1 MMRQNIANRPMFQT
15 PQRKAAGGIM
25 AGVAPMYEG
34 IGPMKLRGGG
44 DPGALSDFTLSLTK
58 DDDKFNLRDITDFFF
73 DPSDPLDYATLGL
86 LAFPPAFA
94 AARLAKMG
102 VGAKKAAEQVS
113 KMQAAK
119 DAAIKQGIPLS
130 TTFEVGRAAPE
141 VIAMAT
147 EEGEEDPGLA
157 QISAVVSQPEEEI
170 TVEGGIEALLPK
182 SILEAREAKSPTFMR
197 GGEEK
202 AAVTKEELE
211 ASGIGS
217 LREFLNQMEFD
228 EETGQYVAKMML
240 GGMGFGGI
248 AKLFPFV
255 DDILKSLSK
264 TDPKA
269 AKKLKESID
278 EIEVKGKSKDPEQ
291 TSLDFG
297 DDPPEPPKTPA
308 SSTKKTDKTDKDKDD
323 KKDDKKDDETG
334 ETITPVGNIFSRNPV
349 KTTLGTLGTAGLV
362 AGNLMVDE
370 DGKPVET
377 GSIVSDVNPEVTDGT
392 GGSGGG
398 DGGDTTFGSRIT
410 DYLSNALGKVKEF
423 SSDIDPAV
431 LAGLVN
437 MGSSTDLFEPP
448 KTDAQKFMEGM
459 QGYKLQEAEI
469 EKGKSDIERSF
480 DAIVGLRKR
489 IGMDLDEE
497 EERAIL
503 TSLFTSQEGGDQL
516 LAIAKALG
524 DNPDLKANPQVME
537 IFLSKINE
545 VLESQGIGR
554 TLQKIDEVNRAKAT
568 PSP

>member
-1 MMRQNIANRPMFQT
+1 MFQT
-15 PQRKAAGGIM
+15 PQRKASGGIM

-44 DPGALSDFTLSLTK
+44 DPGIFSDFTLSLTQ

-147 EEGEEDPGLA
+147 EEGEGDPELA

-228 EETGQYVAKMML
+228 EETGEYVAKMNP
-240 GGMGFGGI
+240 GGLVPKGI
-248 AKLFPFV
+248 AALFPFV

-323 KKDDKKDDETG
+323 KKDDKKDDLDADET
-334 ETITPVGNIFSRNPV
+334 TTPTGNIFSRNPV

-377 GSIVSDVNPEVTDGT
+377 GSTVSDLKPKVTDGKD
-392 GGSGGG
+392 GSGGG

-410 DYLSNALGKVKEF
+410 DYLSNALGKVREF
-423 SSDIDPAV
+423 SSDVDPAV

-469 EKGKSDIERSF
+469 EKSKSDIERAFGS
-480 DAIVGLRKR
+480 IVDIRKR
-489 IGMDLDEE
+489 IGVPLSKDDEQKL
-497 EERAIL
+497 L
-503 TSLFTSQEGGDQL
+503 TSLFTAQEGGDQL
-516 LAIAKALG
+516 LSIAKALG
-524 DNPDLKANPQVME
+524 DNPDLKADPKIMA
-537 IFLSKINE
+537 IFLNRINE
-545 VLESQGIGR
+545 LLESEGPGS
-554 TLQKIDEVNRAKAT
+554 TLAAIDKLKQQQ
-568 PSP
+568 SP

>member
-1 MMRQNIANRPMFQT
+1 MFQT
-15 PQRKAAGGIM
+15 PQRKATGGIM

-44 DPGALSDFTLSLTK
+44 DPGVLSDFTLSLTQ

-228 EETGQYVAKMML
+228 EETGEYVAKMNP
-240 GGMGFGGI
+240 GGLVPKGI
-248 AKLFPFV
+248 AALFPFV

-291 TSLDFG
+291 QSFDLG
-297 DDPPEPPKTPA
+297 DDPPEPPKTLA
-308 SSTKKTDKTDKDKDD
+308 SSTKRTDKTDKDKDD
-323 KKDDKKDDETG
+323 KKDDKKDDLDADET
-334 ETITPVGNIFSRNPV
+334 TTPTGNIFSRYP
-349 KTTLGTLGTAGLV
+349 KTTTAGLV
-362 AGNLMVDE
+362 GAGLLGAGNLMVGE

-377 GSIVSDVNPEVTDGT
+377 VSTVSDLKPKVTDGKDS
-392 GGSGGG
+392 SGGG

-469 EKGKSDIERSF
+469 EKSKSDIERAFGS
-480 DAIVGLRKR
+480 IVDIRER
-489 IGMDLDEE
+489 IGVPLNKEDEQKL
-497 EERAIL
+497 L
-503 TSLFTSQEGGDQL
+503 TSLFTAQEGGDQL
-516 LAIAKALG
+516 LSIAKALG
-524 DNPDLKANPQVME
+524 DNPDLKADPKIMA
-537 IFLSKINE
+537 IFLNRINE
-545 VLESQGIGR
+545 LLKSEGPGS
-554 TLQKIDEVNRAKAT
+554 TLTAIDKLKQQQ
-568 PSP
+568 SP

>member
-44 DPGALSDFTLSLTK
+44 DPGVLSDFTLSLTQ

-130 TTFEVGRAAPE
+130 TTFEVGREAPE

-228 EETGQYVAKMML
+228 EETGQYVAKMTL

-248 AKLFPFV
+248 AKLFPFIG
-255 DDILKSLSK
+255 DIFKNLSE

-291 TSLDFG
+291 TSFDFK

-323 KKDDKKDDETG
+323 KKDDKKDDLDADET
-334 ETITPVGNIFSRNPV
+334 TTPTGNIFSRNPV

-377 GSIVSDVNPEVTDGT
+377 GSIVSDVKPKVTDGT

-431 LAGLVN
+431 LAGLIN

-448 KTDAQKFMEGM
+448 KTDAQKFLEGQ

-469 EKGKSDIERSF
+469 EKSKSDIERAFGS
-480 DAIVGLRKR
+480 IVDIRKR
-489 IGMDLDEE
+489 IGVPLDKDDEQKL
-497 EERAIL
+497 L
-503 TSLFTSQEGGDQL
+503 TSLFTAQEGGDQL
-516 LAIAKALG
+516 LSIAKALG
-524 DNPDLKANPQVME
+524 DNPDLKANPQIME
-537 IFLSKINE
+537 IFLNRINE
-545 VLESQGIGR
+545 LLESEGPGS
-554 TLQKIDEVNRAKAT
+554 TLAAIDKLKQQQ
-568 PSP
+568 SP

>member
-1 MMRQNIANRPMFQT
+1 MRQNIANRPMFQT

-34 IGPMKLRGGG
+34 MGPMKLRGGG
-44 DPGALSDFTLSLTK
+44 DPGILSDFTLSLTQ

-147 EEGEEDPGLA
+147 EEGEEDPELA

-228 EETGQYVAKMML
+228 EETGQYVAKMS
-240 GGMGFGGI
+240 FGGI
-248 AKLFPFV
+248 AKLFPFIG
-255 DDILKSLSK
+255 DILKNLSE

-291 TSLDFG
+291 QSFDLG
-297 DDPPEPPKTPA
+297 DDPPEPPKTLA
-308 SSTKKTDKTDKDKDD
+308 SSTKKTDKDD
-323 KKDDKKDDETG
+323 LDVDET
-334 ETITPVGNIFSRNPV
+334 TTPTGNIFSRYP
-349 KTTLGTLGTAGLV
+349 KTTAAGLGGAGLLG
-362 AGNLMVDE
+362 AGNLMVGE

-377 GSIVSDVNPEVTDGT
+377 GRKIFSHVKPLRSPLMAQDG
-392 GGSGGG
+392 
-398 DGGDTTFGSRIT
+398 I
-410 DYLSNALGKVKEF
+410 
-423 SSDIDPAV
+423 
-431 LAGLVN
+431 
-437 MGSSTDLFEPP
+437 
-448 KTDAQKFMEGM
+448 
-459 QGYKLQEAEI
+459 
-469 EKGKSDIERSF
+469 F
-480 DAIVGLRKR
+480 DWW
-489 IGMDLDEE
+489 
-497 EERAIL
+497 
-503 TSLFTSQEGGDQL
+503 
-516 LAIAKALG
+516 
-524 DNPDLKANPQVME
+524 
-537 IFLSKINE
+537 
-545 VLESQGIGR
+545 
-554 TLQKIDEVNRAKAT
+554 
-568 PSP
+568 

>member
-44 DPGALSDFTLSLTK
+44 DPGVLSDFTLSLTQ

-228 EETGQYVAKMML
+228 EETGQYVAKMNP
-240 GGMGFGGI
+240 GGLVPKGI
-248 AKLFPFV
+248 AALFPFV

-291 TSLDFG
+291 QSFDLG

-308 SSTKKTDKTDKDKDD
+308 SSNKKTDKTDKDKDD
-323 KKDDKKDDETG
+323 KKDDKKDDLDADET
-334 ETITPVGNIFSRNPV
+334 TTPTGNIFSRNPV

-377 GSIVSDVNPEVTDGT
+377 GSIVSDVKPKVTDGT

-431 LAGLVN
+431 LAGLIN

-448 KTDAQKFMEGM
+448 KTDAQKFLEGQ

-469 EKGKSDIERSF
+469 EKSKSDIERAFGS
-480 DAIVGLRKR
+480 IVDIRKR
-489 IGMDLDEE
+489 IGVPLDKDDEQKL
-497 EERAIL
+497 L
-503 TSLFTSQEGGDQL
+503 TSLFTAQEGGDQL
-516 LAIAKALG
+516 LSIAKALG
-524 DNPDLKANPQVME
+524 DNPDLKANPQIME
-537 IFLSKINE
+537 IFLNRINE
-545 VLESQGIGR
+545 LLESEGPGS
-554 TLQKIDEVNRAKAT
+554 TLAAIDKLKQQQ
-568 PSP
+568 SP

>member
-15 PQRKAAGGIM
+15 PQRKATGGIM

-44 DPGALSDFTLSLTK
+44 DPGVLSDFTLSLTQ

-228 EETGQYVAKMML
+228 EETGEYVAKMNP
-240 GGMGFGGI
+240 GGLVPKGI
-248 AKLFPFV
+248 AALFPFV

-291 TSLDFG
+291 QSFDLG
-297 DDPPEPPKTPA
+297 DDPPEPPKTLA
-308 SSTKKTDKTDKDKDD
+308 SSTKRTDKTDKDKDD
-323 KKDDKKDDETG
+323 KKDDKKDDLDADET
-334 ETITPVGNIFSRNPV
+334 TTPTGNIFSRYP
-349 KTTLGTLGTAGLV
+349 KTTTAGLV
-362 AGNLMVDE
+362 GAGLLGAGNLMVGE

-377 GSIVSDVNPEVTDGT
+377 VSTVSDLKPKVTDGKDS
-392 GGSGGG
+392 SGGG

-469 EKGKSDIERSF
+469 EKSKSDIERAFGS
-480 DAIVGLRKR
+480 IVDIRER
-489 IGMDLDEE
+489 IGVPLNKEDEQKL
-497 EERAIL
+497 L
-503 TSLFTSQEGGDQL
+503 TSLFTAQEGGDQL
-516 LAIAKALG
+516 LSIAKALG
-524 DNPDLKANPQVME
+524 DNPDLKADPKIMA
-537 IFLSKINE
+537 IFLNRINE
-545 VLESQGIGR
+545 LLKSEGPGS
-554 TLQKIDEVNRAKAT
+554 TLTAIDKLKQQQ
-568 PSP
+568 SP

>member
-25 AGVAPMYEG
+25 AGIAPMYEG

-44 DPGALSDFTLSLTK
+44 DPGILSDFSLSLTQ

-228 EETGQYVAKMML
+228 EETGQYVAKMNP
-240 GGMGFGGI
+240 GGLVPKGI
-248 AKLFPFV
+248 AALFPFV

-291 TSLDFG
+291 QSFDLG

-308 SSTKKTDKTDKDKDD
+308 SSNKKTDKTDKDKDD
-323 KKDDKKDDETG
+323 KKDDKKDDLDADET
-334 ETITPVGNIFSRNPV
+334 TTPTGNIFSRNPV

-377 GSIVSDVNPEVTDGT
+377 GSIVSDVKPKVTDGT

-431 LAGLVN
+431 LAGLIN

-448 KTDAQKFMEGM
+448 KTDAQKFLEGQ

-469 EKGKSDIERSF
+469 EKSKSDIERAFGS
-480 DAIVGLRKR
+480 IVDIRKR
-489 IGMDLDEE
+489 IGVPLDKDDEQKL
-497 EERAIL
+497 L
-503 TSLFTSQEGGDQL
+503 TSLFTAQEGGDQL
-516 LAIAKALG
+516 LSIAKALG
-524 DNPDLKANPQVME
+524 DNPDLKANPQIME
-537 IFLSKINE
+537 IFLNRINE
-545 VLESQGIGR
+545 LLESEGPGS
-554 TLQKIDEVNRAKAT
+554 TLAAIDKLKQQQ
-568 PSP
+568 SP

>member
-1 MMRQNIANRPMFQT
+1 MFQT

-34 IGPMKLRGGG
+34 MGPMKLRGGG
-44 DPGALSDFTLSLTK
+44 DPGILSDFSLSLTQ

-147 EEGEEDPGLA
+147 EEGEEDPELA
-157 QISAVVSQPEEEI
+157 QISAVVSQPEEETTI
-170 TVEGGIEALLPK
+170 EGGIEALLPK

-228 EETGQYVAKMML
+228 EETGQYVAKMS
-240 GGMGFGGI
+240 FGGI
-248 AKLFPFV
+248 AKLFPFIG
-255 DDILKSLSK
+255 DIFKNLSE

-291 TSLDFG
+291 TSLDLK

-308 SSTKKTDKTDKDKDD
+308 SETKKTDKTDKDKDD
-323 KKDDKKDDETG
+323 KKDDLDADET
-334 ETITPVGNIFSRNPV
+334 TTPTGNIFSRYP
-349 KTTLGTLGTAGLV
+349 KTTLAGLGGAGLLG

-377 GSIVSDVNPEVTDGT
+377 GSIVSDVKPKVTDGT
-392 GGSGGG
+392 GGSGGD

-410 DYLSNALGKVKEF
+410 DYLSNALGKVREF

-448 KTDAQKFMEGM
+448 KTDAQKFLEGQ

-469 EKGKSDIERSF
+469 EKSKSDIERAFGS
-480 DAIVGLRKR
+480 IVDIRKR
-489 IGMDLDEE
+489 IGVPLNKDDEQKL
-497 EERAIL
+497 L
-503 TSLFTSQEGGDQL
+503 TSLFTAQEGGDQL
-516 LAIAKALG
+516 LSIAKALG
-524 DNPDLKANPQVME
+524 DNPDLKADPKIME
-537 IFLSKINE
+537 IFLNRINE
-545 VLESQGIGR
+545 LLKSEGPGS
-554 TLQKIDEVNRAKAT
+554 TLTTIDKLKQQQ
-568 PSP
+568 SP

>member
-1 MMRQNIANRPMFQT
+1 MRQNIANRPMFQT

-44 DPGALSDFTLSLTK
+44 DPGVLSDFTLSLTQ

-217 LREFLNQMEFD
+217 LKEFLNQMEFD
-228 EETGQYVAKMML
+228 EETGQYVAKMS
-240 GGMGFGGI
+240 FGGI

-308 SSTKKTDKTDKDKDD
+308 SSAKKTDKTDKDKDD
-323 KKDDKKDDETG
+323 LDADET
-334 ETITPVGNIFSRNPV
+334 TTPTGNIFSRYP
-349 KTTLGTLGTAGLV
+349 KTTVAGLGGAGLLG
-362 AGNLMVDE
+362 AGNLMVGE

-377 GSIVSDVNPEVTDGT
+377 GSKKSSSSTDKPLDEVTVTKKGIFDSEGNRI
-392 GGSGGG
+392 G
-398 DGGDTTFGSRIT
+398 DAEPEERFGSRIT
-410 DYLSNALGKVKEF
+410 DYLSNALGKVREF
-423 SSDIDPAV
+423 SSDVDPAV

-469 EKGKSDIERSF
+469 EKSKSDIERAFGS
-480 DAIVGLRKR
+480 IVDIRKR
-489 IGMDLDEE
+489 IGVPLSKDDEQKL
-497 EERAIL
+497 L
-503 TSLFTSQEGGDQL
+503 TSLFTAQEGGDQL
-516 LAIAKALG
+516 LSIAKALG
-524 DNPDLKANPQVME
+524 DNPDLKADPKIMA
-537 IFLSKINE
+537 IFLNRINE
-545 VLESQGIGR
+545 LLKSEGPGS
-554 TLQKIDEVNRAKAT
+554 TLTAIDKLKQQQ
-568 PSP
+568 SP

>member
-1 MMRQNIANRPMFQT
+1 MRQNIANRPMFQT
-15 PQRKAAGGIM
+15 PQRKASGGIM

-34 IGPMKLRGGG
+34 IGPMKLRRGG
-44 DPGALSDFTLSLTK
+44 DPGVLSDFTLSLTQ

-377 GSIVSDVNPEVTDGT
+377 GSIVSDVKPKVTDDT

-469 EKGKSDIERSF
+469 EKGKSDIERAFGS
-480 DAIVGLRKR
+480 IVDIRKR
-489 IGMDLDEE
+489 IGVPLSKDDEQKL
-497 EERAIL
+497 L
-503 TSLFTSQEGGDQL
+503 TSLFTAQEGGDQL
-516 LAIAKALG
+516 LSIAKALG
-524 DNPDLKANPQVME
+524 DNPDLKANSQIME
-537 IFLSKINE
+537 IFLNRINE
-545 VLESQGIGR
+545 LLESEGPGS
-554 TLQKIDEVNRAKAT
+554 TLAAIDKLKQQQ
-568 PSP
+568 SP

>member
-15 PQRKAAGGIM
+15 PQRKATGGIM

-44 DPGALSDFTLSLTK
+44 DPGVLSDFTLSLTQ

-228 EETGQYVAKMML
+228 EETGEYVAKMNP
-240 GGMGFGGI
+240 GGLVPKGI
-248 AKLFPFV
+248 AALFPFV

-291 TSLDFG
+291 QSFDLG
-297 DDPPEPPKTPA
+297 DDPPEPPKTLA
-308 SSTKKTDKTDKDKDD
+308 SSTKRTDKTDKDKDD
-323 KKDDKKDDETG
+323 KKDDKKDDLDADET
-334 ETITPVGNIFSRNPV
+334 TTPTGNIFSRYP
-349 KTTLGTLGTAGLV
+349 KTTLAGLGGAGLLG
-362 AGNLMVDE
+362 AGNLMVGE

-377 GSIVSDVNPEVTDGT
+377 VSTVSDLKPKVTDGKDS
-392 GGSGGG
+392 SGGG

-469 EKGKSDIERSF
+469 EKSKSDIERAFGS
-480 DAIVGLRKR
+480 IVDIRER
-489 IGMDLDEE
+489 IGVPLNKEDEQKL
-497 EERAIL
+497 L
-503 TSLFTSQEGGDQL
+503 TSLFTAQEGGDQL
-516 LAIAKALG
+516 LSIAKALG
-524 DNPDLKANPQVME
+524 DNPDLKADPKIMA
-537 IFLSKINE
+537 IFLNRINE
-545 VLESQGIGR
+545 LLKSEGPGS
-554 TLQKIDEVNRAKAT
+554 TLTAIDKLKQQQ
-568 PSP
+568 SP

>member
-44 DPGALSDFTLSLTK
+44 DPGVLSDFTLSLTQ

-228 EETGQYVAKMML
+228 EETGQYVAKMTL
-240 GGMGFGGI
+240 GGIGFGGI
-248 AKLFPFV
+248 AKLFPFIG
-255 DDILKSLSK
+255 DILKNLSE

-291 TSLDFG
+291 QSFDLG
-297 DDPPEPPKTPA
+297 DDPPEPPKTLA
-308 SSTKKTDKTDKDKDD
+308 SSTKRTDKTDKDKDD
-323 KKDDKKDDETG
+323 KKDDLDADET
-334 ETITPVGNIFSRNPV
+334 TTPTGNIFSRNPV

-377 GSIVSDVNPEVTDGT
+377 GSIVSDGKPKVTDGT
-392 GGSGGG
+392 GDSGGG

-410 DYLSNALGKVKEF
+410 DYLSNALGKVREF
-423 SSDIDPAV
+423 SSDVDPAV

-469 EKGKSDIERSF
+469 EKSKSDIERAFGS
-480 DAIVGLRKR
+480 IVDIRER
-489 IGMDLDEE
+489 IGVPLNKEDEQKL
-497 EERAIL
+497 L
-503 TSLFTSQEGGDQL
+503 TSLFTAQEGGDQL
-516 LAIAKALG
+516 LSIAKALG
-524 DNPDLKANPQVME
+524 DNPDLKADPKIMA
-537 IFLSKINE
+537 IFLNRINE
-545 VLESQGIGR
+545 LLESEGPGS
-554 TLQKIDEVNRAKAT
+554 TLAAIDLKQQQ
-568 PSP
+568 SP